1 MADKPS
7 STMADKPSST
17 FVVIAICA
25 TQVMTMMGLFTFP
38 ALLPEF
44 SEIWKLSNTEAGW
57 ISGIVL
63 GAYAITVPVLVALT
77 DRIDARLIHMAGTFL
92 TTLSLAGF
100 ALFAEGF
107 WSAFALRS
115 LAGVALA
122 ATYMPGL
129 RMLVDRYQGG
139 RQARMVAFYTAS
151 FSLGSA
157 LSFYLAGVIGGALG
171 WQWAFGAAAI
181 GAAGAFL
188 VILLVVKPS
197 PPEEAADDTA
207 LMDFRPILRNR
218 EVLGY
223 IIAYGAHSWELFAMR
238 AWLVAFLAFSLSL
251 APGSRGFWPSP
262 TDVAAIGAV
271 IAVFASIFGNEAA
284 GRFGRRRVV
293 SGYLLVS
300 AIMASFL
307 GFLASAP
314 YWALVLLTLLYAALI
329 QLDSAA
335 LTAGAIEESEPGRRG
350 ATLGV
355 HSFVGFM
362 GAAAG
367 PLAVGIVLD
376 VSGGGGGGGGV
387 IGGDAFTW
395 GLGFIAMG
403 LVGFMGPVALALLR
417 GKATG

>member
-1 MADKPS
+1 
-7 STMADKPSST
+7 MADKPSST

-188 VILLVVKPS
+188 VKPS

-307 GFLASAP
+307 GFLAGAP

-362 GAAAG
+362 AAAAG